1 MLMLERLIEKLR
13 ARGAKFLTMEAAARE
28 WLKTAPPPRR

>member
-13 ARGAKFLTMEAAARE
+13 ARDAVFLTMEAAVKE
-28 WLKTAPPPRR
+28 WLLRKPSVA